1 MLPFKLNLGM
11 GRTTVE
17 AGNGSGLVALGWY
30 KGVKSGEQAKEEK
43 QIFWGYRKSHS
54 YGIDIYIS

>member
-17 AGNGSGLVALGWY
+17 AGNGSGLVALGWS

-43 QIFWGYRKSHS
+43 QIFWGYGNSHP

>member
-1 MLPFKLNLGM
+1 M

-17 AGNGSGLVALGWY
+17 AGNGSELLALGWS

-43 QIFWGYRKSHS
+43 QIFWGYGNSHP
-54 YGIDIYIS
+54 YGNNIYIS